1 MSFDAFETRA
11 VEGLLEPENLGQDEE
26 EGGSWGGGGGEDEEE
41 EEERKEMLVTN
52 IML

>member
-26 EGGSWGGGGGEDEEE
+26 EGGGGRGLEDRDAGDEYHVIGGEG
-41 EEERKEMLVTN
+41 
-52 IML
+52 

>member
-26 EGGSWGGGGGEDEEE
+26 EGEVGEDEGDNEE
-41 EEERKEMLVTN
+41 EVGERIEIMVKN

>member
-26 EGGSWGGGGGEDEEE
+26 EGGGWGGGGEDRDAGDKYHVIGGEG
-41 EEERKEMLVTN
+41 
-52 IML
+52 

>member
-26 EGGSWGGGGGEDEEE
+26 EGGGWGGGGEDRDAGDKYHVIGREG
-41 EEERKEMLVTN
+41 
-52 IML
+52 